1 MITKSNHQSD
11 LLSPIA
17 VPSLHRAL
25 PARPVPS
32 GSREPPPQH
41 LSPQAGER
49 PPQRPHRPVP
59 SSASPPLTGK
69 APQPLIPPPH
79 PRTAR
84 IPSTPQPRTPR
95 APTAA
100 ALRGASRPSP
110 ARFSVRLRC
119 RRRVAAGSSRP
130 PAPAAAPR
138 YGVACGDGAGLAG
151 PLPAARGRRWA
162 GSARV
167 WGEGTRARGAR
178 SSQGS
183 QGRWL

>member
-11 LLSPIA
+11 LLSPVA

-25 PARPVPS
+25 PARPVPA
-32 GSREPPPQH
+32 GSRESPPQH

-49 PPQRPHRPVP
+49 PPQHPHRPVP
-59 SSASPPLTGK
+59 FSASPPLTGK

-84 IPSTPQPRTPR
+84 MPSAPQPRNPR
-95 APTAA
+95 APSAA
-100 ALRGASRPSP
+100 APRGASRPSP
-110 ARFSVRLRC
+110 ARSSVRLWC
-119 RRRVAAGSSRP
+119 RRHGAAGSSRH

-138 YGVACGDGAGLAG
+138 YDVAGGDGAGPAG

-162 GSARV
+162 GNARV
-167 WGEGTRARGAR
+167 
-178 SSQGS
+178 
-183 QGRWL
+183 